1 MMYKKQ
7 NLPELT
13 LRGLVLGSILTI
25 IFTASNVYLGLKVG
39 LTFSSSIP
47 AVVISMAVLS
57 LFKTSN
63 ILENNMIQTQASA
76 AGTLSSVIFVIP
88 GLFMCGY
95 WSEFPLW
102 QTFMIC
108 LCGGGLGVL
117 FTIPLRRTMVVESKL
132 AYPEGRA
139 AAEILKVANKD
150 QSSKKGKQGIKEIA
164 LGSFIAAIF
173 SLLSNGFKLAASES
187 NFAFIW
193 NKMAF
198 GFSMGYSLAL
208 LGAGYLVGLAGAIAL
223 FVGMFLAWGIF
234 TPYLS
239 NFEFDSA
246 KNAVDL
252 ASSVWS
258 SKVRLIG
265 TGAIAIA
272 ALWTLIE
279 LLKPVIEGIKEI
291 VKNVKITKAA
301 LWTLIELL
309 KPVIEGIKEIVKN
322 VKITNQE
329 KNERTNIDLSLK
341 SIFILFVLMVVGLFI
356 TFYSFVEDANLSI
369 YYQMLFSFV
378 GTLVSVLIGFF
389 VAAACGY
396 MAGLVGSSSSPI
408 SGIGLIGVIIS
419 SIVFLVLG
427 VELFQDPMLSKFAV
441 ALAIFTTSVI
451 LATAAISNDNLQDL
465 KTGHLVGATPWKQ
478 QVALLVGCVFGALAI
493 VPVLNLLYQAYG
505 FVGAMPR
512 EGMDASSALA
522 APQANLMSTI
532 AQGIFH
538 HNIEWG
544 YMAFGVFVGILMIII
559 DKILRRTQKMSLP
572 PLAVGIGIYLPP
584 AVNIPLV
591 IGGILK
597 YIVMQHLT
605 KKYAKNSHKEEKLAS
620 CEQRGTLFASG
631 LIVGESIFGVIIA
644 GITVFSVSMG
654 GSENPLALNLA
665 NFHDSE
671 LFALIFFVGVVLY
684 FIKRI
689 VKKDA

>member
-265 TGAIAIA
+265 TGAIAI
-272 ALWTLIE
+272 
-279 LLKPVIEGIKEI
+279 
-291 VKNVKITKAA
+291 AA

>member
-13 LRGLVLGSILTI
+13 LRGLILGSILTI

-39 LTFSSSIP
+39 LTFSSLIP

-63 ILENNMIQTQASA
+63 ILENNMVQTQASA

-239 NFEFDSA
+239 NFEFDST

-265 TGAIAIA
+265 TGAIAI
-272 ALWTLIE
+272 
-279 LLKPVIEGIKEI
+279 
-291 VKNVKITKAA
+291 AA

-559 DKILRRTQKMSLP
+559 DKILKGTQKMSLP

-654 GSENPLALNLA
+654 GSKNPLALNLA

>member
-1 MMYKKQ
+1 MI
-7 NLPELT
+7 
-13 LRGLVLGSILTI
+13 LGSILTI

-63 ILENNMIQTQASA
+63 ILENNMVQTQASA

-265 TGAIAIA
+265 TGAIAI
-272 ALWTLIE
+272 
-279 LLKPVIEGIKEI
+279 
-291 VKNVKITKAA
+291 AA

-559 DKILRRTQKMSLP
+559 DKILKGTQKMSLP

-584 AVNIPLV
+584 AINIPLV

>member
-13 LRGLVLGSILTI
+13 LRGLILGSILTI

-63 ILENNMIQTQASA
+63 ILENNMVQTQASA

-88 GLFMCGY
+88 RLFMCGY

-265 TGAIAIA
+265 TGAIAI
-272 ALWTLIE
+272 
-279 LLKPVIEGIKEI
+279 
-291 VKNVKITKAA
+291 AA

-559 DKILRRTQKMSLP
+559 DKILKGTQKMSLP

>member
-13 LRGLVLGSILTI
+13 LRGLILGSILTI

-63 ILENNMIQTQASA
+63 ILENNMVQTQASA

-117 FTIPLRRTMVVESKL
+117 FTIPLRRAMVVESKL

-150 QSSKKGKQGIKEIA
+150 QSNKKGKQGIKEIA

-291 VKNVKITKAA
+291 VKNVKIT
-301 LWTLIELL
+301 
-309 KPVIEGIKEIVKN
+309 
-322 VKITNQE
+322 NQE

-441 ALAIFTTSVI
+441 ALVIFTTSVI

-559 DKILRRTQKMSLP
+559 DKILKGTQKMSLP

>member
-1 MMYKKQ
+1 MYKKQ

-13 LRGLVLGSILTI
+13 LRGLILGSILTI

-63 ILENNMIQTQASA
+63 ILENNMVQTQASA

-117 FTIPLRRTMVVESKL
+117 FTIPLRRAMVVESKL

-150 QSSKKGKQGIKEIA
+150 QSNKKGKQGIKEIA

-239 NFEFDSA
+239 NSEFDSA

-291 VKNVKITKAA
+291 VKNVKIT
-301 LWTLIELL
+301 
-309 KPVIEGIKEIVKN
+309 
-322 VKITNQE
+322 NQE
-329 KNERTNIDLSLK
+329 KNERTTIDLSLK

-597 YIVMQHLT
+597 YIVMQYLT

-654 GSENPLALNLA
+654 GSENPLALNLT

-671 LFALIFFVGVVLY
+671 LLALIFFVGVVLY

>member
-1 MMYKKQ
+1 MYKKQ

-13 LRGLVLGSILTI
+13 LRGLILGSILTI

-63 ILENNMIQTQASA
+63 ILENNMVQTQASA

-117 FTIPLRRTMVVESKL
+117 FTIPLRRAMVVESKL

-150 QSSKKGKQGIKEIA
+150 QSNKKGKQGIKEIA

-265 TGAIAIA
+265 TGAIAI
-272 ALWTLIE
+272 
-279 LLKPVIEGIKEI
+279 
-291 VKNVKITKAA
+291 AA

-597 YIVMQHLT
+597 YIVMQYLT

-654 GSENPLALNLA
+654 GSENPLALNLT

-671 LFALIFFVGVVLY
+671 LLALIFFVGVVLY

>member
-1 MMYKKQ
+1 MQKTHS
-7 NLPELT
+7 LPELT
-13 LRGLVLGSILTI
+13 LRGLLLGSILTV

-47 AVVISMAVLS
+47 AAVISMAVLAF
-57 LFKTSN
+57 FKTSN
-63 ILENNMIQTQASA
+63 ILENNMVQTQASA

-102 QTFMIC
+102 QTFMVC

-117 FTIPLRRTMVVESKL
+117 FTIPLRRAMVVESKL

-150 QSSKKGKQGIKEIA
+150 QSDKKGKQGIKEIA
-164 LGSFIAAIF
+164 LGSFIAAFF

-187 NFAFIW
+187 SLAFIW

-198 GFSMGYSLAL
+198 GFSAGYSLAL

-223 FVGMFLAWGIF
+223 FVGMFLAWGVF

-239 NFEFDSA
+239 SFEFDGV
-246 KNAVDL
+246 KNASEL
-252 ASSVWS
+252 ASSVWAA
-258 SKVRLIG
+258 KVRLIG

-279 LLKPVIEGIKEI
+279 LLKPVISGIKEI
-291 VKNVKITKAA
+291 IKNVTISNAKS
-301 LWTLIELL
+301 
-309 KPVIEGIKEIVKN
+309 
-322 VKITNQE
+322 QE
-329 KNERTNIDLSLK
+329 STDQDLSLK
-341 SIFILFVLMVVGLFI
+341 SIFILFIILTIGLFI
-356 TFYSFVEDANLSI
+356 TFYSFVSDANLNS
-369 YYQMLFSFV
+369 YYQILFAFV
-378 GTLVSVLIGFF
+378 GTFIAVLIGFF

-408 SGIGLIGVIIS
+408 SGIGLIGIIIS
-419 SIVFLVLG
+419 SLVILLLG
-427 VELFQDPMLSKFAV
+427 ANLFDDPMLSKFAI

-451 LATAAISNDNLQDL
+451 VATAAISNDNLQDL
-465 KTGHLVGATPWKQ
+465 KTGYLVGATPWKQ
-478 QVALLVGCVFGALAI
+478 QVALLIGCVFGALAI

-512 EGMDASSALA
+512 EGMDVSSALA

-532 AQGIFH
+532 AQGIFN
-538 HNIEWG
+538 HNIEWS
-544 YMAFGVFVGILMIII
+544 YITFGVVIGIFIIII
-559 DKILRRTQKMSLP
+559 DKILRKNGNLSLP

-584 AVNIPLV
+584 PVNIPLV

-597 YIVMQHLT
+597 YFVMRYLA
-605 KKYAKNSHKEEKLAS
+605 KKYENNSHKSEKITTH
-620 CEQRGTLFASG
+620 EQKGILFASG

-644 GITVFSVSMG
+644 AITVFSVSMG
-654 GSENPLALNLA
+654 GSESPLKLSFLNIH
-665 NFHDSE
+665 NNE
-671 LFALIFFVGVVLY
+671 LLGLVFFIGVVFY

-689 VKKDA
+689 VQTR

>member
-13 LRGLVLGSILTI
+13 LRGLILGSILTI

-63 ILENNMIQTQASA
+63 ILENNMVQTQASA

-258 SKVRLIG
+258 SKVRIIG
-265 TGAIAIA
+265 TGAIAI
-272 ALWTLIE
+272 
-279 LLKPVIEGIKEI
+279 
-291 VKNVKITKAA
+291 AA

>member
-1 MMYKKQ
+1 MYKKQ

-13 LRGLVLGSILTI
+13 LRGLILGSILTI

-63 ILENNMIQTQASA
+63 ILENNMVQTQASA

-117 FTIPLRRTMVVESKL
+117 FTIPLRRAMVVESKL

-150 QSSKKGKQGIKEIA
+150 QSNKKGKQGIKEIA

-252 ASSVWS
+252 VSSVWS

-265 TGAIAIA
+265 TGAIAI
-272 ALWTLIE
+272 
-279 LLKPVIEGIKEI
+279 
-291 VKNVKITKAA
+291 AA

-559 DKILRRTQKMSLP
+559 DKILKGTQKMSLP

>member
-13 LRGLVLGSILTI
+13 LRGLILGSILTI

-63 ILENNMIQTQASA
+63 ILENNMVQTQASA

-117 FTIPLRRTMVVESKL
+117 FAIPLRRAMVVESKL

-150 QSSKKGKQGIKEIA
+150 QSNKKGKQGIKEIA

-265 TGAIAIA
+265 TGAIAI
-272 ALWTLIE
+272 
-279 LLKPVIEGIKEI
+279 
-291 VKNVKITKAA
+291 AA

-512 EGMDASSALA
+512 EGMDTSSALA

-597 YIVMQHLT
+597 FIVMQYLT
-605 KKYAKNSHKEEKLAS
+605 
-620 CEQRGTLFASG
+620 
-631 LIVGESIFGVIIA
+631 
-644 GITVFSVSMG
+644 
-654 GSENPLALNLA
+654 
-665 NFHDSE
+665 
-671 LFALIFFVGVVLY
+671 
-684 FIKRI
+684 
-689 VKKDA
+689 

>member
-1 MMYKKQ
+1 MQKTHS
-7 NLPELT
+7 LRELT
-13 LRGLVLGSILTI
+13 LRGLLLGSILTV

-47 AVVISMAVLS
+47 AAVISMAVLAF
-57 LFKTSN
+57 FKTSN
-63 ILENNMIQTQASA
+63 ILENNMVQTQASA

-102 QTFMIC
+102 QTFMVC

-117 FTIPLRRTMVVESKL
+117 FTIPLRRAMVVESKL

-139 AAEILKVANKD
+139 AAEILKVTNKD
-150 QSSKKGKQGIKEIA
+150 QSDKKGKQGIKEIA
-164 LGSFIAAIF
+164 LGSFIAAFF

-187 NFAFIW
+187 SLAFIW
-193 NKMAF
+193 NKMVF
-198 GFSMGYSLAL
+198 GFSAGYSLAL

-223 FVGMFLAWGIF
+223 FVGMFLAWGVF

-239 NFEFDSA
+239 SFEFDGV
-246 KNAVDL
+246 KNASEL
-252 ASSVWS
+252 ASSVWAA
-258 SKVRLIG
+258 KVRLIG

-279 LLKPVIEGIKEI
+279 LLKPVISGIKEI
-291 VKNVKITKAA
+291 IKNVTIS
-301 LWTLIELL
+301 
-309 KPVIEGIKEIVKN
+309 N
-322 VKITNQE
+322 VKSQE
-329 KNERTNIDLSLK
+329 STDQDLSLK
-341 SIFILFVLMVVGLFI
+341 SIFILFIILTIGLFI
-356 TFYSFVEDANLSI
+356 TFYSFVSDANLNS
-369 YYQMLFSFV
+369 YYQILFAFV
-378 GTLVSVLIGFF
+378 GTFIAVLIGFF

-408 SGIGLIGVIIS
+408 SGIGLIGIIIS
-419 SIVFLVLG
+419 SLVILLLG
-427 VELFQDPMLSKFAV
+427 ANLFDDPMLSKFAI

-451 LATAAISNDNLQDL
+451 VATAAISNDNLQDL
-465 KTGHLVGATPWKQ
+465 KTGYLVGATPWKQ
-478 QVALLVGCVFGALAI
+478 QVALLIGCVFGALAI

-512 EGMDASSALA
+512 EGMDVSSALA

-532 AQGIFH
+532 AQGIFN
-538 HNIEWG
+538 HNIEWS
-544 YMAFGVFVGILMIII
+544 YITFGVVIGIFIIII
-559 DKILRRTQKMSLP
+559 DKILRKNGNLSLP

-584 AVNIPLV
+584 SVNIPLV

-597 YIVMQHLT
+597 YFVMRYLA
-605 KKYAKNSHKEEKLAS
+605 KKYENNSHKSEKITTH
-620 CEQRGTLFASG
+620 EQKGILFASG

-644 GITVFSVSMG
+644 AITVFSVSMG
-654 GSENPLALNLA
+654 GSESPLKLSFLNIH
-665 NFHDSE
+665 NNE
-671 LFALIFFVGVVLY
+671 LLGLVFFIGVVLY

-689 VKKDA
+689 VKTR

>member
-1 MMYKKQ
+1 MYKKQ

-13 LRGLVLGSILTI
+13 LRGLILGSILTI

-63 ILENNMIQTQASA
+63 ILENNMVQTQASA

-117 FTIPLRRTMVVESKL
+117 FTIPLRRAMVVESKL

-150 QSSKKGKQGIKEIA
+150 QSNKKGKQGIKEIA

-265 TGAIAIA
+265 TGAIAI
-272 ALWTLIE
+272 
-279 LLKPVIEGIKEI
+279 
-291 VKNVKITKAA
+291 AA

-478 QVALLVGCVFGALAI
+478 QVALLVGCVFGALVI

-597 YIVMQHLT
+597 YIVMQYLT

>member
-1 MMYKKQ
+1 MYKKQ

-63 ILENNMIQTQASA
+63 ILENNMVQTQASA

-108 LCGGGLGVL
+108 LCGSGLGVL

-265 TGAIAIA
+265 TGAIAI
-272 ALWTLIE
+272 
-279 LLKPVIEGIKEI
+279 
-291 VKNVKITKAA
+291 AA

-654 GSENPLALNLA
+654 GSENLLALNLA

>member
-1 MMYKKQ
+1 MYKKQ

-13 LRGLVLGSILTI
+13 LRGLILGSILTI

-63 ILENNMIQTQASA
+63 ILENNMVQTQASA

-291 VKNVKITKAA
+291 VKNVKIT
-301 LWTLIELL
+301 
-309 KPVIEGIKEIVKN
+309 
-322 VKITNQE
+322 NQE

-341 SIFILFVLMVVGLFI
+341 SIFILFVLMVAGLFI

-559 DKILRRTQKMSLP
+559 DKILKGTQKMSLPQMSLP

>member
-1 MMYKKQ
+1 MYKKQ

-63 ILENNMIQTQASA
+63 ILENNMVQTQASA

-291 VKNVKITKAA
+291 VKNVKIT
-301 LWTLIELL
+301 
-309 KPVIEGIKEIVKN
+309 
-322 VKITNQE
+322 NQE

-378 GTLVSVLIGFF
+378 GTLVSVSIGFF

>member
-13 LRGLVLGSILTI
+13 LRGLILGSILTI

-63 ILENNMIQTQASA
+63 ILENNMVQTQASA

-291 VKNVKITKAA
+291 VKNVKIT
-301 LWTLIELL
+301 
-309 KPVIEGIKEIVKN
+309 
-322 VKITNQE
+322 NQE

-493 VPVLNLLYQAYG
+493 VPVLNLLYQAYD

>member
-1 MMYKKQ
+1 MYKKQ

-13 LRGLVLGSILTI
+13 LRGLILGSILTI

-63 ILENNMIQTQASA
+63 ILENNMVQTQASA

-234 TPYLS
+234 TPYLL
-239 NFEFDSA
+239 NFEFDST

-265 TGAIAIA
+265 TGAIAI
-272 ALWTLIE
+272 
-279 LLKPVIEGIKEI
+279 
-291 VKNVKITKAA
+291 AA

-559 DKILRRTQKMSLP
+559 DKILKGTQKMSLP

>member
-1 MMYKKQ
+1 MYKKQ

-63 ILENNMIQTQASA
+63 ILENNMVQTQASA

-117 FTIPLRRTMVVESKL
+117 FTIPLRRAMVVESKL

-150 QSSKKGKQGIKEIA
+150 QSNKKGKQGIKEIA

-291 VKNVKITKAA
+291 VKNVKIT
-301 LWTLIELL
+301 
-309 KPVIEGIKEIVKN
+309 
-322 VKITNQE
+322 NQE

-341 SIFILFVLMVVGLFI
+341 SIFILFVLMVAGLFI

-559 DKILRRTQKMSLP
+559 DKILKGTQKMSLP

>member
-13 LRGLVLGSILTI
+13 LRGLILGSILTI

-63 ILENNMIQTQASA
+63 ILENNMVQTQASA

-291 VKNVKITKAA
+291 VKNVKIT
-301 LWTLIELL
+301 
-309 KPVIEGIKEIVKN
+309 
-322 VKITNQE
+322 NQE

-493 VPVLNLLYQAYG
+493 VPVLNLFYQAYG

-559 DKILRRTQKMSLP
+559 DKILKGTQKMSLP

>member
-1 MMYKKQ
+1 MYKKQ

-13 LRGLVLGSILTI
+13 LRGLILGSILTI

-63 ILENNMIQTQASA
+63 ILENNMVQTQASA

-265 TGAIAIA
+265 TGAIAI
-272 ALWTLIE
+272 
-279 LLKPVIEGIKEI
+279 
-291 VKNVKITKAA
+291 AA

-559 DKILRRTQKMSLP
+559 DKILKGTQKMSLP

-605 KKYAKNSHKEEKLAS
+605 KKYAKNSHKKEKLAS

>member
-1 MMYKKQ
+1 MYKKQ

-13 LRGLVLGSILTI
+13 LRGLILGSILTI

-63 ILENNMIQTQASA
+63 ILENNMVQTQASA

-117 FTIPLRRTMVVESKL
+117 FTIPLRRAMVVESKL

-150 QSSKKGKQGIKEIA
+150 QSNKKGKQGIKEIA

-265 TGAIAIA
+265 TGAIAI
-272 ALWTLIE
+272 
-279 LLKPVIEGIKEI
+279 
-291 VKNVKITKAA
+291 AA

-478 QVALLVGCVFGALAI
+478 QVALLVGCVFGTLAI

-512 EGMDASSALA
+512 EGMDTSSALA

-597 YIVMQHLT
+597 FIVMQYLT

>member
-13 LRGLVLGSILTI
+13 LRGLILGSILTI

-63 ILENNMIQTQASA
+63 ILENNMVQTQASA

-265 TGAIAIA
+265 TGAIAI
-272 ALWTLIE
+272 
-279 LLKPVIEGIKEI
+279 
-291 VKNVKITKAA
+291 AA

-559 DKILRRTQKMSLP
+559 DKILKGIQKMSLP

>member
-1 MMYKKQ
+1 MYKKQ

-63 ILENNMIQTQASA
+63 ILENNMVQTQASA

-291 VKNVKITKAA
+291 VKNVKIT
-301 LWTLIELL
+301 
-309 KPVIEGIKEIVKN
+309 
-322 VKITNQE
+322 NQK

-559 DKILRRTQKMSLP
+559 DKILKGTQKMSLP

>member
-117 FTIPLRRTMVVESKL
+117 FTIPLRRTMMVESKL

-265 TGAIAIA
+265 TGAIAI
-272 ALWTLIE
+272 
-279 LLKPVIEGIKEI
+279 
-291 VKNVKITKAA
+291 AA

>member
-1 MMYKKQ
+1 MYKKQ

-13 LRGLVLGSILTI
+13 LRGLILGSILTI

-63 ILENNMIQTQASA
+63 ILENNMVQTQASA

-258 SKVRLIG
+258 SKVKLIG
-265 TGAIAIA
+265 TGAIAI
-272 ALWTLIE
+272 
-279 LLKPVIEGIKEI
+279 
-291 VKNVKITKAA
+291 AA

-559 DKILRRTQKMSLP
+559 DKILKGTQKMSLP

>member
-13 LRGLVLGSILTI
+13 LRGLILGSILTI

-63 ILENNMIQTQASA
+63 ILENNMVQTQASA

-117 FTIPLRRTMVVESKL
+117 FTIPLRRAMVVESKL

-150 QSSKKGKQGIKEIA
+150 QSNKKGKQGIKEIA

-252 ASSVWS
+252 ASSVRS

-265 TGAIAIA
+265 TGAIAI
-272 ALWTLIE
+272 
-279 LLKPVIEGIKEI
+279 
-291 VKNVKITKAA
+291 AA

-512 EGMDASSALA
+512 EGMDTSSALA

-597 YIVMQHLT
+597 FIVMQYLT

>member
-1 MMYKKQ
+1 MQKTYS
-7 NLPELT
+7 LPELT
-13 LRGLVLGSILTI
+13 LRGLLLGSILTI

-63 ILENNMIQTQASA
+63 ILENNMVQTQASA

-117 FTIPLRRTMVVESKL
+117 FTIPLRRAMVVESKL

-150 QSSKKGKQGIKEIA
+150 QSNKKGKQGIKEIA

-265 TGAIAIA
+265 TGAIAI
-272 ALWTLIE
+272 
-279 LLKPVIEGIKEI
+279 
-291 VKNVKITKAA
+291 AA

-559 DKILRRTQKMSLP
+559 DKILKGTQKMSLP

>member
-1 MMYKKQ
+1 MQKTYS
-7 NLPELT
+7 LPELT
-13 LRGLVLGSILTI
+13 LRGLLLGSILTI

-63 ILENNMIQTQASA
+63 ILENNMVQTQASA

-117 FTIPLRRTMVVESKL
+117 FTIPLRRAMVVESKL

-150 QSSKKGKQGIKEIA
+150 QSNKKGKQGIKEIA

-265 TGAIAIA
+265 TGAIAI
-272 ALWTLIE
+272 
-279 LLKPVIEGIKEI
+279 
-291 VKNVKITKAA
+291 AA

-597 YIVMQHLT
+597 YFVMRYLAN
-605 KKYAKNSHKEEKLAS
+605 KYQNNSHKNEKIATH
-620 CEQRGTLFASG
+620 EQKGTLFASG

-644 GITVFSVSMG
+644 AITVFSVSMG
-654 GSENPLALNLA
+654 GSESPLKLSFLNIH
-665 NFHDSE
+665 NNE
-671 LFALIFFVGVVLY
+671 LLGLIFFIGVILY

-689 VKKDA
+689 VKIH

>member
-13 LRGLVLGSILTI
+13 LRGLILGSILTI

-63 ILENNMIQTQASA
+63 ILENNMVQTQASA

-291 VKNVKITKAA
+291 VKNVKIT
-301 LWTLIELL
+301 
-309 KPVIEGIKEIVKN
+309 
-322 VKITNQE
+322 NQE

-493 VPVLNLLYQAYG
+493 VPVLNLLYQTYG

>member
-13 LRGLVLGSILTI
+13 LRGLILGSILTI

-63 ILENNMIQTQASA
+63 ILENNMVQTQASA

-265 TGAIAIA
+265 TGAIA
-272 ALWTLIE
+272 
-279 LLKPVIEGIKEI
+279 V
-291 VKNVKITKAA
+291 AA

-559 DKILRRTQKMSLP
+559 DKILKGTQKMSLP

>member
-1 MMYKKQ
+1 MYKKQ

-13 LRGLVLGSILTI
+13 LRGLILGSILTI

-47 AVVISMAVLS
+47 AVVISMAV
-57 LFKTSN
+57 FCFFYTSN
-63 ILENNMIQTQASA
+63 IFENNMVQTQASA

-265 TGAIAIA
+265 TGAIAI
-272 ALWTLIE
+272 
-279 LLKPVIEGIKEI
+279 
-291 VKNVKITKAA
+291 AA

-559 DKILRRTQKMSLP
+559 DKILKGTQKMSLP

-584 AVNIPLV
+584 AINIPLV

>member
-13 LRGLVLGSILTI
+13 LRGLILGSILTI

-63 ILENNMIQTQASA
+63 ILENNMVQTQASA

-265 TGAIAIA
+265 TGVIAI
-272 ALWTLIE
+272 
-279 LLKPVIEGIKEI
+279 
-291 VKNVKITKAA
+291 AA

-559 DKILRRTQKMSLP
+559 DKILKGTQKMSLP

-584 AVNIPLV
+584 AINIPLV

>member
-13 LRGLVLGSILTI
+13 LRGLILGSILTI

-57 LFKTSN
+57 FFKTSN
-63 ILENNMIQTQASA
+63 ILENNMVQTQASA

-265 TGAIAIA
+265 TGAIAI
-272 ALWTLIE
+272 
-279 LLKPVIEGIKEI
+279 
-291 VKNVKITKAA
+291 AA

-559 DKILRRTQKMSLP
+559 DKILKGTQKMSLP

>member
-1 MMYKKQ
+1 MRKKHS
-7 NLPELT
+7 LPELT
-13 LRGLVLGSILTI
+13 FRGLLLGSILTI

-57 LFKTSN
+57 LFKNSN
-63 ILENNMIQTQASA
+63 ILENNMVQTQASA

-88 GLFMCGY
+88 GLFICGY

-117 FTIPLRRTMVVESKL
+117 FTIPLRRAMVVESKL
-132 AYPEGRA
+132 TYPEGRA
-139 AAEILKVANKD
+139 AAEILKMANKD
-150 QSSKKGKQGIKEIA
+150 QEIKKSKKGVKEIA
-164 LGSFIAAIF
+164 LGGIIAASY
-173 SLLSNGFKLAASES
+173 SLFSNGFKLIASES
-187 NFAFIW
+187 SFAFIW

-198 GFSMGYSLAL
+198 SFSMGYSLAL
-208 LGAGYLVGLAGAIAL
+208 LGAGYLVGLAGAMAL
-223 FVGMFLAWGIF
+223 LAGMFLAWGVF

-239 NFEFDSA
+239 SFEFDEIKKA
-246 KNAVDL
+246 AEL
-252 ASSVWS
+252 ASGVWS

-265 TGAIAIA
+265 TGVIAIA

-279 LLKPVIEGIKEI
+279 LLKPVFDGIKEI
-291 VKNVKITKAA
+291 IRNVKS
-301 LWTLIELL
+301 
-309 KPVIEGIKEIVKN
+309 PH
-322 VKITNQE
+322 TN
-329 KNERTNIDLSLK
+329 NSDSRNIDLSIK
-341 SIFILFVLMVVGLFI
+341 NIFILFFLMIVGLFI
-356 TFYSFVEDANLSI
+356 TFYSFVGDAHLNLF
-369 YYQMLFSFV
+369 YHLLFTAA
-378 GTLVSVLIGFF
+378 GTLIAVLIGFF

-408 SGIGLIGVIIS
+408 SGIGLIGIIAS
-419 SIVFLVLG
+419 SIIFLLLG
-427 VELFQDPMLSKFAV
+427 AELFKDPILSNFAI

-465 KTGHLVGATPWKQ
+465 KTGYLVGATPWKQ
-478 QVALLVGCVFGALAI
+478 QVSLLVGCVFGALAI

-512 EGMDASSALA
+512 ANMDASLALN

-532 AQGIFH
+532 AKGIFN
-538 HNIEWG
+538 HNIEWN
-544 YMAFGVFVGILMIII
+544 YILFGVGVGIIIVVI
-559 DKILRRTQKMSLP
+559 DKVLKKMSKMSLP

-584 AVNIPLV
+584 DVNIPLI

-597 YIVMQHLT
+597 YCMM
-605 KKYAKNSHKEEKLAS
+605 KYLRRKYKNNSKKEEKIAA
-620 CEQRGTLFASG
+620 CEQNGILFASG

-644 GITVFSVSMG
+644 AITVFSVSMG
-654 GSENPLALNLA
+654 GDENILALNFK
-665 NFHDSE
+665 NFRDSA
-671 LFALIFFVGVVLY
+671 LFAFIFFVAVILY

-689 VKKDA
+689 IKNR

>member
-63 ILENNMIQTQASA
+63 ILENNMVQTQASA

-279 LLKPVIEGIKEI
+279 LLKS
-291 VKNVKITKAA
+291 
-301 LWTLIELL
+301 
-309 KPVIEGIKEIVKN
+309 VIEGIKEIVKN

-559 DKILRRTQKMSLP
+559 DKILKGTQKMSLP

>member
-13 LRGLVLGSILTI
+13 LRGLILGSILTI

-63 ILENNMIQTQASA
+63 ILENNMVQTQASA

-265 TGAIAIA
+265 TGAIAI
-272 ALWTLIE
+272 
-279 LLKPVIEGIKEI
+279 
-291 VKNVKITKAA
+291 AA

-689 VKKDA
+689 VKKVA

>member
-1 MMYKKQ
+1 MQKTYS
-7 NLPELT
+7 LPELT
-13 LRGLVLGSILTI
+13 LRGLLLGSILTI

-63 ILENNMIQTQASA
+63 ILENNMVQTQASA

-117 FTIPLRRTMVVESKL
+117 FTIPLRRAMVVESKL

-198 GFSMGYSLAL
+198 GFSAGYSLAL
-208 LGAGYLVGLAGAIAL
+208 LGAGYLVGLAGVIAL

-265 TGAIAIA
+265 TGAIAI
-272 ALWTLIE
+272 
-279 LLKPVIEGIKEI
+279 
-291 VKNVKITKAA
+291 AA

-544 YMAFGVFVGILMIII
+544 YMAFGVFVGIFIIII
-559 DKILRRTQKMSLP
+559 DKILRKNGNLSLP

-584 AVNIPLV
+584 SVNIPLV

-597 YIVMQHLT
+597 YFVMRYLAN
-605 KKYAKNSHKEEKLAS
+605 KYQNNSHKNEKIATH
-620 CEQRGTLFASG
+620 EQKGTLFASG

-644 GITVFSVSMG
+644 AITVFSVSMG
-654 GSENPLALNLA
+654 GSESPLKLSFLNIH
-665 NFHDSE
+665 NNE
-671 LFALIFFVGVVLY
+671 LLGLIFFIGVILY

-689 VKKDA
+689 VKIH